1 MKVENHDAKKPR
13 VDMEL
18 LLISKSNLLV
28 ALHAV
33 VAKAKILSLI
43 SIVTKRKLYLLPNHP
58 IFLIIQTCFY
68 ENSSGH
74 SICPYYFIVFL
85 PKRT

>member
-1 MKVENHDAKKPR
+1 
-13 VDMEL
+13 MEL

-33 VAKAKILSLI
+33 LAKAKILSLI

-58 IFLIIQTCFY
+58 IFNYSNL
-68 ENSSGH
+68 
-74 SICPYYFIVFL
+74 FL
-85 PKRT
+85 